1 MTIPRIT
8 VITISYNSS
17 ATIEATLES
26 VTTQDYGNMEYVVID
41 GGSTDGTQSII
52 NKYREHISFYVSEP
66 DRGISDA
73 FIQKTKQICHSR
85 CHSRHAT

>member
-1 MTIPRIT
+1 MTNPRIT

-26 VTTQDYGNMEYVVID
+26 VTAQDYGNLEYVVID

-52 NKYREHISFYVSEP
+52 
-66 DRGISDA
+66 DR
-73 FIQKTKQICHSR
+73 
-85 CHSRHAT
+85 